1 MFYKSCKKS
10 SLMISVLSLCL
21 AVPRVVSVFIF
32 LFAPSLSVVAYLVSV
47 LLSTVVLLLVFVLVR
62 VAALALVLVS
72 LVRTFLF
79 RGRFFSLL
87 SVFLYVGIFRVT
99 AATAVF
105 AITATTTT
113 AITAAS
119 TAAAAAAITVIA
131 QVFATGC
138 FLLF

>member
-1 MFYKSCKKS
+1 
-10 SLMISVLSLCL
+10 MISVLSLCL
-21 AVPRVVSVFIF
+21 AVSRVVSVFIF

-62 VAALALVLVS
+62 VAALAPV

-79 RGRFFSLL
+79 RGRFFSL

-105 AITATTTT
+105 AITTTTTT

>member
-21 AVPRVVSVFIF
+21 AVSRVVSVFIF
-32 LFAPSLSVVAYLVSV
+32 LLAPSLSVVAYLVSV

-62 VAALALVLVS
+62 VAALALVLV
-72 LVRTFLF
+72 RTFLF

-87 SVFLYVGIFRVT
+87 SIFLYVGIFRVT

-105 AITATTTT
+105 AIAATTTT